1 MKMYHQ
7 PLALCIVGSCFC
19 HYIGSQEVKI
29 SVNNLIFTLLCSS
42 VVFLTLHL
50 FTGLLY
56 GCFFFPLN
64 RYAFRNVALLS
75 SLLLD
80 KVIYTC
86 RSQCDGPAG
95 TWRCDARG
103 LRLMPALVA
112 VSALWPEFPAAPVCM
127 HQALWGF
134 PACSSRCQEAV
145 DDPAPSSLGHHTE
158 LSEGPMCS

>member
-29 SVNNLIFTLLCSS
+29 AVNNLIFYF
-42 VVFLTLHL
+42 VVFFCCFLDPSSLHWVIIWL
-50 FTGLLY
+50 
-56 GCFFFPLN
+56 FFFPLN

-86 RSQCDGPAG
+86 RSQCNGPAG
-95 TWRCDARG
+95 T
-103 LRLMPALVA
+103 
-112 VSALWPEFPAAPVCM
+112 
-127 HQALWGF
+127 
-134 PACSSRCQEAV
+134 
-145 DDPAPSSLGHHTE
+145 
-158 LSEGPMCS
+158 